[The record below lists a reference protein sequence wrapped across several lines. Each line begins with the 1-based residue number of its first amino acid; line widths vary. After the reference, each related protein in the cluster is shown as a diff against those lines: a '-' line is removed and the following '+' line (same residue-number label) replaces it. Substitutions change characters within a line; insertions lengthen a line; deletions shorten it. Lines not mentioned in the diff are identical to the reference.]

1 MKTLLSR
8 AIHALLNRFG
18 LEIRLTRN
26 HQAARERE
34 RAERQR
40 QPWHLLQHYDVRTV
54 LDIGANEGQFAELIR
69 VLCPCAQVYSFEPL
83 PDVHAILQRR
93 FADDPSVV
101 AVNCGL
107 SDQSGRVLMNRS
119 AFTPSS
125 SLLPMADLHRKE
137 FPHTAQQTTVEVEIQ
152 RLDDWMAADGPE
164 SAPGLLV
171 KLDTQGHEEA
181 VIAGGEQTLRK
192 ARLAVVEVSFF
203 ELYEGQ
209 PLFADIYRQL
219 SALGFVYRGSLEQTY
234 SRQQDRILFADA
246 LFENLGQGHGDSPDA
261 LPVSRA
267 LEVPGTSGL

>member
-1 MKTLLSR
+1 MKEKLSF
-8 AIHALLNRFG
+8 AVHSALNYFG
-18 LEIRLTRN
+18 LDVRLTRN
-26 HQAARERE
+26 LHEAWAREKVE
-34 RAERQR
+34 QQRAH
-40 QPWHLLQHYDVRTV
+40 WCLLKHFDVRAV

-69 VLCPCAQVYSFEPL
+69 NLCPRARIYSFEPL
-83 PDVHAILQRR
+83 PDVHAILQQR
-93 FADDPSVV
+93 FADDPSVIP
-101 AVNCGL
+101 VNCGL

-137 FPHTAQQTTVEVEIQ
+137 FPHTAQQTTVEVEVK
-152 RLDDWMAADGPE
+152 RLDDWMAAEGPE

-171 KLDTQGHEEA
+171 KLDTQGHEGA
-181 VIAGGEQTLRK
+181 VIAGGEQTLRD

-261 LPVSRA
+261 LPLSRA
-267 LEVPGTSGL
+267 LEVPGTSGP